1 MSTLIDKKKKPV
13 IALSKSK
20 LKSKT
25 PTRKV
30 GKSSKS
36 RIRPNNN
43 LTSSS
48 TSSLVKMNSNTSYS
62 NKTNQSYSTLQY
74 IEDEIVSLERK
85 IADLYVSYQSFLN
98 KLQNLPNNNF
108 KQSQELRQTLKYLEN
123 TIQDKNEKLQKLK
136 EKQQKFLIKSYKTYN

>member
-1 MSTLIDKKKKPV
+1 
-13 IALSKSK
+13 
-20 LKSKT
+20 
-25 PTRKV
+25 
-30 GKSSKS
+30 
-36 RIRPNNN
+36 
-43 LTSSS
+43 
-48 TSSLVKMNSNTSYS
+48 MNSNTSYS